1 MITVPAGFGVG
12 LGDGAPE
19 WVATLPDLAA
29 EFCARW
35 RLTPDGDLLNGFVAV
50 VLPVRAADGTA
61 AVLKLTWRDVETE
74 HEALALR
81 LWDGRG
87 VVRLLDHDAERGAL
101 LLERL
106 DHTRTLLTAPIGEA
120 LRVIGGLLRD
130 LRVPAPPEV
139 GGVSF
144 RDFAADNAALGHP
157 VPKPLVDTA
166 VALARDLTAAAGRT
180 LVNGDLH
187 YDNVLAG
194 DREPWLM
201 IDPKPHAGDP
211 EFCLIPLLW
220 NRFAELDGRRGTWE
234 RARAVA
240 DAGELDLD
248 RAVAWAV
255 VRAVEGELWARRTG
269 VSSFGEVGRAL
280 AERLTAGAPR

>member
-1 MITVPAGFGVG
+1 VITVPAGFGDG

-61 AVLKLTWRDVETE
+61 AALKLTWRDVETE

-166 VALARDLTAAAGRT
+166 VALARDLTADAGRT

-194 DREPWLM
+194 DRAPWLM

-248 RAVAWAV
+248 RAVAWAI

-269 VSSFGEVGRAL
+269 VSHFGEVGRAL